1 MARFI
6 LSGMLGQKP
15 LRYELKQGSQTV
27 GRSSNCEI
35 VLPDPAVSKQHAEI
49 ELEGTTLIVRDLGSR
64 NGTFVNEK
72 MVVGD
77 YVLSPRDNLRVGH
90 LVLRVKDQEYSTI
103 TKLSPESTTT
113 SSISTSIDEA
123 KSMVGATAKGG
134 ESLIGAVHEFG
145 QLLSRHMSVDQLYE
159 TQIDLL
165 SKFIRADRIMLI
177 DPDVKG
183 DDPIVLASRVIG
195 QSPDT
200 PIRIS
205 RTMLNEV
212 LEHRRSFLT
221 KDASIDDRFR
231 AQESIISSG
240 VHSAMAAPL
249 FDNDNILGVVYLD
262 SRSPIVSYG
271 TEELQLLTL
280 LANMIAVKITNTRLE
295 EAEEQRKALMK
306 ELELAT
312 RIQRNLLPRGVPDI
326 PGYQIFAYQATC
338 DEVGG
343 DLYDFRTCADG
354 RWWMTLGDV
363 TGHGIGAALLMA
375 TTMAGLQI
383 LCESTVDPVVLVD
396 RLHRHVTRHVESG
409 QYVTMFL
416 ALLDPGTGEIHYVNA
431 GHPPPVILR
440 SSDHGELKS
449 TGIPVAMLPD
459 FTWTQGSYTLQP
471 GETVIVYSDGV
482 TEAPGPRD
490 GLQYDDGRWQEFLS
504 EAKDKSAEAL
514 GQDLLEDIRLFQAGR
529 AADDDLTLLI
539 FKRV

>member
-1 MARFI
+1 
-6 LSGMLGQKP
+6 
-15 LRYELKQGSQTV
+15 
-27 GRSSNCEI
+27 
-35 VLPDPAVSKQHAEI
+35 
-49 ELEGTTLIVRDLGSR
+49 
-64 NGTFVNEK
+64 

-77 YVLSPRDNLRVGH
+77 YVLSARDNLRIGH

-123 KSMVGATAKGG
+123 KSMAGTTSKG

-145 QLLSRHMSVDQLYE
+145 QLLSRHMTVDQLYE

-183 DDPIVLASRVIG
+183 DDPVVLASRVTG
-195 QSPDT
+195 SSSEL

-221 KDASIDDRFR
+221 KDATADDRFR
-231 AQESIISSG
+231 AQESIISYG
-240 VHSAMAAPL
+240 VHSAMASPL

-262 SRSPIVSYG
+262 SRSPLVSYG

-280 LANMIAVKITNTRLE
+280 LANMMAVKITNTRLE

-312 RIQRNLLPRGVPDI
+312 KIQRNLLPRGVPEL
-326 PGYQIFAYQATC
+326 PGYEVFAYQATC

-343 DLYDFRTCADG
+343 DLYDYRPSADG
-354 RWWMTLGDV
+354 RLWLTLGDV

-375 TTMAGLQI
+375 TTMAGLQL
-383 LCESTVDPVVLVD
+383 LCEDLSDPVSLAD
-396 RLHRHVTRHVESG
+396 RLHRHVSRHVDTG
-409 QYVTMFL
+409 QFVTMFL
-416 ALLDPGTGEIHYVNA
+416 ALLDPESGVIRFVNA
-431 GHPPPVILR
+431 GHPPAVVLR
-440 SSDHGELKS
+440 PDGQHELTS

-459 FTWTQGSYTLQP
+459 IKWTEGSYTIQP
-471 GETVIVYSDGV
+471 GETLVIFSDGV

-490 GLQYDDGRWQEFLS
+490 GLQYDDGRWQEFLMD
-504 EAKDKSAEAL
+504 AGGKSAEAL
-514 GQDLLEDIRLFQAGR
+514 GQDLLEDIRMFQSGR

-539 FKRV
+539 LRRV